1 MAKFITYLRVST
13 QKQGESGLGLEAQR
27 NTVKIHAQQ
36 KKADIIAEF
45 VEVESGK
52 KNDRPK
58 LNEAIQFAKDNN
70 AVLLIAKL
78 DRLSRNAGF
87 IFKLRDTG
95 VQFECCDIPDANT
108 LTIGIFA
115 TVAQH
120 ERERISERTK
130 QALAAKKD
138 RGEQLGKPENLDDA
152 ARMKGAKA
160 NRLKAEQNEA
170 NKRAKL
176 MAVSLRQSGKSF
188 QQIANELNN
197 NGFYTPTGKHWNVG
211 SLNRLVNR

>member
-58 LNEAIQFAKDNN
+58 LTEAIQYAKENN
-70 AVLLIAKL
+70 AILLIAKL

-120 ERERISERTK
+120 ERERISERTR
-130 QALAAKKD
+130 QALAAKKA
-138 RGEQLGKPENLDDA
+138 RGERLGKPDNLDDS
-152 ARMKGAKA
+152 ARIKGAQA
-160 NRLKAEQNEA
+160 NKMKAEQNEA

-188 QQIANELNN
+188 QQIANELNS

>member
-58 LNEAIQFAKDNN
+58 LTESIQYAKENN
-70 AVLLIAKL
+70 AILLIAKL

-120 ERERISERTK
+120 ERERISERTR
-130 QALAAKKD
+130 QALAAKK
-138 RGEQLGKPENLDDA
+138 LGANDSVNLIIWTIQH
-152 ARMKGAKA
+152 G
-160 NRLKAEQNEA
+160 
-170 NKRAKL
+170 
-176 MAVSLRQSGKSF
+176 
-188 QQIANELNN
+188 
-197 NGFYTPTGKHWNVG
+197 
-211 SLNRLVNR
+211 